1 MCLGI
6 PGRVVEVRGDGIAI
20 VEFSDGVSIET
31 DANTI
36 EGIRP
41 GDYVIVHAGIIIA
54 KLSDEQLETWAKD
67 ISEFI
72 AGLEEKGEE
81 ILDML
86 RSLEE
91 ENVAGKSGKD

>member
-6 PGRVVEVRGDGIAI
+6 PGKVVQIKDNGIAV

-41 GDYVIVHAGIIIA
+41 GDYVIVHAGIIIS
-54 KLSDEQLETWAKD
+54 KLTEEQMEEWARD
-67 ISEFI
+67 ISDFI
-72 AGLEEKGEE
+72 KELEEKESELLEMLGGLEEGEVA
-81 ILDML
+81 
-86 RSLEE
+86 EE
-91 ENVAGKSGKD
+91 GGKD

>member
-6 PGRVVEVRGDGIAI
+6 PGKVVQIKDNGIAV

-41 GDYVIVHAGIIIA
+41 GDYVIVHAGIIIS
-54 KLSDEQLETWAKD
+54 KLTEEQMEEWARNISDFIKELEEKE
-67 ISEFI
+67 SELLEMLG
-72 AGLEEKGEE
+72 GLEEGEVA
-81 ILDML
+81 
-86 RSLEE
+86 EE
-91 ENVAGKSGKD
+91 GGKD